1 MRDLYFFGA
10 AALLSVV
17 MISGAM
23 AFDPRTEATAPLS
36 VGTGERNYISVTGQD
51 LNRIRQARRD
61 TVTLIREKEGQTFLR
76 ITSRRNGDLPTAAK
90 DVAYLPIS
98 TDLQLA
104 FAEQNLKITISARSA
119 PLNGSPAMRLQ
130 YSSGSDGN
138 SDWRSFLL
146 TPEWEDYSFYYTPP
160 PSKGDLGLDFFAVWA
175 DPDGLGRGVE
185 IRNLVFDT
193 RMQRTPAEELKTL
206 DDQLP

>member
-23 AFDPRTEATAPLS
+23 AFDPRTGASAPLS
-36 VGTGERNYISVTGQD
+36 VGTGPRNFIEVTGID
-51 LNRIRQARRD
+51 LDRFRQTRRD
-61 TVTLIREKEGQTFLR
+61 TVTLIRKNEKQTFLR
-76 ITSRRNGDLPTAAK
+76 LTSRRNNDLPTAAK

-104 FAEQNLKITISARSA
+104 FAERNLKITVSARSA
-119 PLNGSPAMRLQ
+119 PSNGSPAIRMQ
-130 YSSGSDGN
+130 YSAGADGN

-146 TPEWEDYSFYYTPP
+146 TPEWEDYTFYYTPP
-160 PSKGDLGLDFFAVWA
+160 PSRGDLGLDFFAIWA

-185 IRNLVFDT
+185 VQNVTFDT
-193 RMQRTPAEELKTL
+193 REVRRPDLK
-206 DDQLP
+206 